1 LLLNV
6 QLGPFNPMED
16 FLFENIILY
25 NLKGL
30 EVCLSSNSRTKEINY
45 R

>member
-1 LLLNV
+1 
-6 QLGPFNPMED
+6 MED
-16 FLFENIILY
+16 YLFENIILY

-45 R
+45 RYIILDKGKTFF